1 MNSRDIAAFLAEYS
15 ENPLPEGL
23 PEGYV
28 PVELMSGGGS
38 YLTLLCKDADGS
50 LVVVKRCK
58 VQMAKNEAD
67 MLARLSHPGLPA
79 LKGYSEFEGG
89 AFLMRSYVS
98 GFSLD
103 EYAQRPM
110 TEAAALD
117 LMAQLLEILGYLH
130 QQKPPVVHRDVKPSN
145 IIVDLETGKASLIDL
160 GIARLCEGGLD
171 GDTQGTREFAPPEQY
186 GFMPTTPSADV
197 YAAGKVLLWMLEG
210 REEPLPKGLNQL
222 IRRMTAFDPRW
233 RYPDA
238 LAALRALNRYRTGA
252 LRKALRTAAA
262 VAAAVALAVFS
273 FWLGRYTQVPVAP
286 MAAIFERDRPV
297 EFPDP
302 VLGARVRRQ
311 MGAPEGAVTV
321 QAAAAVRVLNLSAS
335 SPNVPPEERIA
346 DISAL
351 AAFPNLRSLD
361 LSWNDVKDIGVL
373 KKLPQLET
381 LFLNGNNR
389 IEDLAPLK
397 GLSRMK
403 ELMLVSCPV
412 YPESA
417 EVFQHMEGLKS
428 FWVEYPLFK
437 DLDVVRYFP
446 ALNRLVVKNCG
457 VRDLSKVEVLYSLRE
472 IDVSYNPVEDL
483 TPLLKLPHLVN
494 ATFSA
499 DQRTLVEAQ
508 LRGATFD
515 IRYN

>member
-1 MNSRDIAAFLAEYS
+1 MNSQDVAAFLAEYS
-15 ENPLPEGL
+15 EKPLPDGL

-28 PVELMSGGGS
+28 PVELMSGSGL
-38 YLTLLCKDADGS
+38 YLTLLCKDANGG
-50 LVVVKRCK
+50 LVVAKRCK

-98 GFSLD
+98 GLALD

-117 LMAQLLEILGYLH
+117 LMAQLFEILGYLH
-130 QQKPPVVHRDVKPSN
+130 AQKPPVIHRDVKPSN

-186 GFMPTTPSADV
+186 GFMPTTPSADI

-210 REEPLPKGLNQL
+210 REEPLPRGLQRL
-222 IRRMTAFDPRW
+222 IRRMTAFDPKW
-233 RYPDA
+233 RFPNA
-238 LAALRALNRYRTGA
+238 SAALRALKRYRTGA
-252 LRKALRTAAA
+252 AGKAMRA
-262 VAAAVALAVFS
+262 VAALAAAAALAVFS
-273 FWLGRYTQVPVAP
+273 FWLGRYTQVTVAP
-286 MAAIFERDRPV
+286 MAALFERDMPV
-297 EFPDP
+297 VFSDP
-302 VLGARVRRQ
+302 VLEARVRSQ
-311 MGAPEGAVTV
+311 MGAPEGEITAR
-321 QAAAAVRVLNLSAS
+321 AAEAVRELNLSAS
-335 SPNVPPEERIA
+335 SHNAPPEERIT

-351 AAFPNLRSLD
+351 SAFSNLRSLD

-373 KKLPQLET
+373 AKLPQLEN
-381 LFLNGNNR
+381 LFLNGNSG
-389 IEDLAPLK
+389 IEDLKPLQ
-397 GLSRMK
+397 GLVRMK
-403 ELMLVSCPV
+403 DIMLVGCPI
-412 YPESA
+412 YPDTA
-417 EVFQHMEGLKS
+417 EVFRHMEGLKS
-428 FWVEYPLFK
+428 FWLESPLFK

-446 ALNRLVVKNCG
+446 SLDRLVVKNCG
-457 VRDLSKVEVLYSLRE
+457 VRDLSKVEILYNLHQ

-483 TPLLKLPHLVN
+483 TPLLKLPHLAY

-499 DQRTLVEAQ
+499 DQRPLVEAQ
-508 LRGATFD
+508 LEGAAFD